1 MTKILGRQK
10 FSSKKN
16 VVLNL
21 PDDNF
26 GKKMFTAKKNL
37 GQFFFFFKCVKKNV
51 VKNKLT
57 KKKCRWQVAGGRW
70 QVAVIRGP
78 KCLGAVS
85 KAGTAVSTA
94 E

>member
-1 MTKILGRQK
+1 MIILAKKCLRQK
-10 FSSKKN
+10 KIW
-16 VVLNL
+16 
-21 PDDNF
+21 
-26 GKKMFTAKKNL
+26 AK
-37 GQFFFFFKCVKKNV
+37 FFFKKMCKKNV